1 MQALPPIGP
10 EGLQPMAGAGPSL
23 RPGATAQGADFK
35 DMLEGYL
42 DQVNKLQL
50 KADRAVVDLA
60 LGKTDNLPQLVA
72 AVSEADLSFRL
83 MMGVRD
89 KLVEAYKEIMRMQV

>member
-10 EGLQPMAGAGPSL
+10 EGLQPMAGAGAAL
-23 RPGATAQGADFK
+23 RPGEAAKGADFK

-50 KADRAVVDLA
+50 QADRAVVDLA
-60 LGKTDNLPQLVA
+60 SGKTDNLPQLVA

>member
-1 MQALPPIGP
+1 MQVMPIGP
-10 EGLQPMAGAGPSL
+10 EGLQPMAGAGASL
-23 RPGATAQGADFK
+23 SPGETAQGPDFK
-35 DMLEGYL
+35 EMLSGYL

-50 KADRAVVDLA
+50 QADRAVVDLA
-60 LGKTDNLPQLVA
+60 SGKTDNLPQLVA

-83 MMGVRD
+83 MMGIRD